1 MDKLVLKQNRYA
13 LTGTDGLLS
22 FRIDIACSVLRD
34 TGSQVTLAP
43 EVFVYSTDTDLVA
56 DVSSG
61 GSIDGNFLRVA
72 TISDLGSLP
81 TSLAGALSTGKSEYR
96 DSNLQL
102 SMPDLETAVNA
113 VPVVVDRVN
122 ALVKDYIEY
131 QNNFFS
137 NLEDTYSLPLTTD
150 SSLVEGYTS
159 AYTAAVDSR
168 KAAETEL
175 EATQLEYAQL
185 KAKSDLLIAYK
196 NELEDFYE
204 SLVAYTQ
211 PVYDVASNY
220 LNDPNFSGASTVQQ
234 TQFGVTSSKNLL
246 RALATNRGAILS
258 SLQAQESIVQSQ
270 LKNKEQELAL
280 LEDAEASALTDLAT
294 YCPQVDPN
302 TLG

>member
-22 FRIDIACSVLRD
+22 FRIDIACSVIRD

-43 EVFVYSTDTDLVA
+43 EVFVYSTDTDLAA

-81 TSLAGALSTGKSEYR
+81 TSLADALSTGKSEYR

-131 QNNFFS
+131 QNNFLDIF
-137 NLEDTYSLPLTTD
+137 
-150 SSLVEGYTS
+150 
-159 AYTAAVDSR
+159 
-168 KAAETEL
+168 
-175 EATQLEYAQL
+175 
-185 KAKSDLLIAYK
+185 
-196 NELEDFYE
+196 
-204 SLVAYTQ
+204 
-211 PVYDVASNY
+211 
-220 LNDPNFSGASTVQQ
+220 
-234 TQFGVTSSKNLL
+234 
-246 RALATNRGAILS
+246 
-258 SLQAQESIVQSQ
+258 
-270 LKNKEQELAL
+270 
-280 LEDAEASALTDLAT
+280 
-294 YCPQVDPN
+294 
-302 TLG
+302 